1 MVPSWLLQ
9 RCQSRR
15 LRIVKQLTCCQS
27 SESFSARGAGL
38 TTPGEID
45 GATQF
50 SDSSVRC
57 GQFQALAFPRSVQCR
72 SRCHALAGL
81 VRART
86 SDDIRARAP
95 CTPPPRS
102 FAPRPPWPLAPSKDA
117 TRITYS
123 QRRFEPG
130 IHFAADSDRFA
141 TGHMRALRSCD
152 GLADRRPDS
161 CESERSTSPGGEG
174 GPGMGGRSADSKQM
188 LPDARRGGW

>member
-86 SDDIRARAP
+86 SDDIRPRALHS
-95 CTPPPRS
+95 TAEII
-102 FAPRPPWPLAPSKDA
+102 APVLPALAPSKDA

-130 IHFAADSDRFA
+130 IHFAADSDRCA
-141 TGHMRALRSCD
+141 TGYMRALRSCD